1 MGISDLCLGA
11 PRYCYSTQDYN
22 EACRSREHVEPSP
35 PKKEEEQPQTAEP
48 LFRCTQ
54 CRMEYTSEGF
64 NVDRHGR
71 RRKGCK
77 ACSER
82 NRLYRLNRCEHG
94 EYNRNNCRGCI
105 HEMLARHEDAKRAK
119 SLQLTNKELDAILA
133 PIYAE
138 MGPQKPLMYVLQVGV
153 AVGGSPEE
161 GPDAFEAYIGDREGT
176 LSEVYQDYH
185 RFRPRK
191 AFGPVLFIRG
201 VLLKCVSSPGDS
213 IAISCDGKP
222 RDEDLK
228 ALGEPLNSIPV
239 RAHTDWMMR
248 VYS

>member
-22 EACRSREHVEPSP
+22 EACRSKEHVEPAL
-35 PKKEEEQPQTAEP
+35 PKKVEEQPQPTEP

-82 NRLYRLNRCEHG
+82 NRLYRSNRCAHG
-94 EYNRNNCRGCI
+94 EYNRNNCRGCFR
-105 HEMLARHEDAKRAK
+105 EMLARHEDANRAK
-119 SLQLTNKELDAILA
+119 SLLLTNKELDAILA

-138 MGPQKPLMYVLQVGV
+138 MEPQKPRMYVLQVGA

-161 GPDAFEAYIGDREGT
+161 GPDTFEAYIGDYEGT
-176 LSEVYQDYH
+176 LSEVYEDYH
-185 RFRPRK
+185 RFCPRK
-191 AFGPVLFIRG
+191 VFGPVLYIRG
-201 VLLKCVSSPGDS
+201 VLLKCVNGPDAS
-213 IAISCDGKP
+213 IAISCNGKP

-228 ALGEPLNSIPV
+228 ALGESLNGILV
-239 RAHTDWMMR
+239 RNHNNRMMR
-248 VYS
+248 VYG